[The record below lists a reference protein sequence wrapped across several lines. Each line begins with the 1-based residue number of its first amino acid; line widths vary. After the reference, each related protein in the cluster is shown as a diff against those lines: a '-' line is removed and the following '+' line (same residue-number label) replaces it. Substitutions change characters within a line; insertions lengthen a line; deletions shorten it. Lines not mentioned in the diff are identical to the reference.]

1 MKSIPYWLDT
11 APAIRC
17 AETGGLPARCE
28 TAVIGGGFTGL
39 SAALAMAR
47 EGIDVVVLEAGHV
60 AGAASGR
67 NGGHCNNG
75 LVRQVAA
82 VADAFGLERARTFY
96 RTFDR
101 AVETVERVIVREGI
115 DCDFRRSG
123 KIQLAAKPSHFDSL
137 TRTHALLASGIDPQ
151 TSLVGPGDLSRE
163 IGSARFHGGLVYHR
177 SAMLHPGRL
186 GSGLARAAHRHG
198 ARIWECTG
206 VTRWRRSG
214 RGSHEFE
221 TAAGTLEAER
231 VLVAT
236 GAGTGPAFPH
246 LHRRILAV
254 GSFII
259 ATEPLAQSLVD
270 AIMPTRRTAVTTKH
284 IGHYFRMAPDNR
296 LIFGGRARFARS
308 DPGSDMKSGRLLAR
322 SMKQIFP
329 VLGDVRVDY
338 CWGGMLDMT
347 MDRLPRAGVIDGC
360 HHAMGY
366 SGHGVQMSVH
376 MGEVMAKVMAGDVE
390 ANPWRDLTWPAL
402 PGHAA
407 RSALLPLAGAWFRLL
422 DIVS

>member
-1 MKSIPYWLDT
+1 MKPVSYWLDT
-11 APAIRC
+11 APAFSGG
-17 AETGGLPARCE
+17 ETGSLPARCE
-28 TAVIGGGFTGL
+28 TAVIGAGFTGL

-47 EGIDVVVLEAGHV
+47 EGVDVVVLEAEGV

-82 VADAFGLERARTFY
+82 IADAFGLERAQAFY
-96 RTFDR
+96 RTFDQ
-101 AVETVERVIVREGI
+101 AVETVERVTGREGI
-115 DCDFRRSG
+115 ACNFRRSG
-123 KIQLAAKPSHFDSL
+123 KIQLAAKPSHFESL
-137 TRTHALLASGIDPQ
+137 RRTHALLASGIDPQ
-151 TSLVGPGDLSRE
+151 TSLVEPADLARE
-163 IGSARFHGGLVYHR
+163 IGSPRFHGGLVYHR

-198 ARIWECTG
+198 ARIWENSP
-206 VTRWRRSG
+206 VTRWRRSP
-214 RGSHEFE
+214 RGGHELE
-221 TAAGTLEAER
+221 TAAGTLEAGKI
-231 VLVAT
+231 LVAT
-236 GAGTGPAFPH
+236 GAGTGPVFPQ

-259 ATEPLAQSLVD
+259 ATEPLAPHLVD

-308 DPGSDMKSGRLLAR
+308 NPASDRKSGRILAR
-322 SMKQIFP
+322 SLKRLFP
-329 VLGDVRVDY
+329 VLGDVRIDY

-376 MGEVMAKVMAGDVE
+376 MGEVMARVMAGDIE
-390 ANPWRDLTWPAL
+390 ANPWRDLPWPAL
-402 PGHAA
+402 PGYAT
-407 RSALLPLAGAWFRLL
+407 RTALLPLAGAWFRLR

>member
-1 MKSIPYWLDT
+1 MKPVSYWLDT
-11 APAIRC
+11 APAFRC
-17 AETGGLPARCE
+17 AETGALPARCE
-28 TAVIGGGFTGL
+28 TAVVGGGFTGL

-47 EGIDVVVLEAGHV
+47 EGIDVVVLEAGRV

-82 VADAFGLERARTFY
+82 VAGSFGLERARTFY
-96 RTFDR
+96 RTFDQ
-101 AVETVERVIVREGI
+101 AVETVERVAVREGI
-115 DCDFRRSG
+115 ECDFRRSG

-137 TRTHALLASGIDPQ
+137 IRTHELLASGIDPH
-151 TSLVGPGDLSRE
+151 TSLVGPGDLSGE
-163 IGSARFHGGLVYHR
+163 IGSTRFHGGLVYHQ

-198 ARIWECTG
+198 ARIWEDTE
-206 VTRWRRSG
+206 VTRWRRTG
-214 RGSHEFE
+214 KGGHELE
-221 TAAGTLEAER
+221 TAKGTLEAGK

-236 GAGTGPAFPH
+236 GAETGPAFPH
-246 LHRRILAV
+246 LYTRILAV

-259 ATEPLAQSLVD
+259 ATEPLAQHVVD
-270 AIMPTRRTAVTTKH
+270 AIMPTRRTAVTTRH
-284 IGHYFRMAPDNR
+284 IGNYFRMAPDNR

-308 DPGSDMKSGRLLAR
+308 DPGSDLKSGRILAR
-322 SMKQIFP
+322 SLKEIFP
-329 VLGDVRVDY
+329 ILGDVRVDY

-347 MDRLPRAGVIDGC
+347 VDRLPRAGVIDGC

-390 ANPWRDLTWPAL
+390 ANPWRDLPWPAL
-402 PGHAA
+402 PGHATRA
-407 RSALLPLAGAWFRLL
+407 ALLPLAGAWFRLRDL
-422 DIVS
+422 VS

>member
-1 MKSIPYWLDT
+1 
-11 APAIRC
+11 
-17 AETGGLPARCE
+17 
-28 TAVIGGGFTGL
+28 
-39 SAALAMAR
+39 
-47 EGIDVVVLEAGHV
+47 
-60 AGAASGR
+60 
-67 NGGHCNNG
+67 
-75 LVRQVAA
+75 
-82 VADAFGLERARTFY
+82 
-96 RTFDR
+96 
-101 AVETVERVIVREGI
+101 
-115 DCDFRRSG
+115 
-123 KIQLAAKPSHFDSL
+123 
-137 TRTHALLASGIDPQ
+137 
-151 TSLVGPGDLSRE
+151 
-163 IGSARFHGGLVYHR
+163 
-177 SAMLHPGRL
+177 MLHPGRL
-186 GSGLARAAHRHG
+186 GSGLAQASHRHG
-198 ARIWECTG
+198 ARIWEDTE

-214 RGSHEFE
+214 RGGHELE
-221 TAAGTLEAER
+221 TAMGMLEADK

-259 ATEPLAQSLVD
+259 ATEPLAQHQVD

-322 SMKQIFP
+322 SLKQIFP
-329 VLGDVRVDY
+329 ILGDVRIDY

-390 ANPWRDLTWPAL
+390 ANPWRDLPWPAFAWTRH
-402 PGHAA
+402 PGRPAPPCGRMVPPARHRELTGISRPNSCRRRPCRRPVAA
-407 RSALLPLAGAWFRLL
+407 SVAGTTDADLTNPPLAAGPG
-422 DIVS
+422 